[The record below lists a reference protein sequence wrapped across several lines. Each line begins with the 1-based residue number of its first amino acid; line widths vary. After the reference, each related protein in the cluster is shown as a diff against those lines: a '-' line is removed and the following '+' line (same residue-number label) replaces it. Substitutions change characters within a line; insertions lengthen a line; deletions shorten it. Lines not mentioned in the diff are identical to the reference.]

1 MIKKSKESQTVKKKK
16 KSSPDNIAIPS
27 PGAS

>member
-1 MIKKSKESQTVKKKK
+1 MIKQSKESQTVKKK